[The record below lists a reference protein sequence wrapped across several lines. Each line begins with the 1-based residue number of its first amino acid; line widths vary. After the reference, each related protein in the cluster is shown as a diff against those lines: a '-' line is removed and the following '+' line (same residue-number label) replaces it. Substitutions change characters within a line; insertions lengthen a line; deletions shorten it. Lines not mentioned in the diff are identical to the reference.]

1 MDPKQISALAV
12 ILLVALASTLTWKYV
27 KNQTKDDTDRN
38 IIKQPTAY
46 IKVLSIVMIGL
57 IFVTLYL
64 LIFELDAFGDIGGA
78 IAGMTT
84 IGLLFL
90 LALSLLINTI
100 NWKLEMFDS
109 YVIHTNWIGRKR
121 KYMYEE
127 LIVVDV
133 KSGYRIY
140 MRETNKRMFD
150 ISNFMD
156 NYKSFV
162 KAYSQYG
169 KISKRK

>member
-1 MDPKQISALAV
+1 
-12 ILLVALASTLTWKYV
+12 
-27 KNQTKDDTDRN
+27 
-38 IIKQPTAY
+38 
-46 IKVLSIVMIGL
+46 
-57 IFVTLYL
+57 
-64 LIFELDAFGDIGGA
+64 
-78 IAGMTT
+78 MTT